1 MLTNTPSLIIFQIS
15 VASIFIAVTSA
26 YLARWSPSF
35 DFVIFAN
42 ISVLQLILLF
52 KADDLISVFFL
63 LELLNSLI
71 IYSFLFSY
79 DTKAQRHAVS
89 SSRMA
94 VACAYQIVL
103 NFFSSILLYSGV
115 NTYIAVT
122 GGPKLCF
129 AHLFNDC
136 AYSYAPLLIVLGLF
150 IKLGTGPWIF
160 YKINIY
166 KNMNWVLAYL
176 YSGTYLSVV
185 LVFFLNLFFYYGM
198 SLELTSITLLTAFI
212 LAASTSF
219 SSFAFHTSNAFVF
232 ISFSS
237 LLNLSIFILQALSVF
252 A

>member
-1 MLTNTPSLIIFQIS
+1 MLFAIRLIIETLGRIFSIDYGVRSKSQFPATALKATALAIVILIVAGHPFMLTNTPSLIIFQIS

-150 IKLGTGPWIF
+150 IKLGTGP
-160 YKINIY
+160 
-166 KNMNWVLAYL
+166 
-176 YSGTYLSVV
+176 
-185 LVFFLNLFFYYGM
+185 
-198 SLELTSITLLTAFI
+198 
-212 LAASTSF
+212 
-219 SSFAFHTSNAFVF
+219 
-232 ISFSS
+232 
-237 LLNLSIFILQALSVF
+237 
-252 A
+252 